1 MKFSIIPSKIIVLF
15 WFTLSSGSLFCSCIS
30 IPLTTTSRIAVLI
43 STYVINIYSFKCFKL
58 NADKLK
64 SAPGALKKLSDGIEK
79 EAVKKDVFAELVKN
93 VNAIDS
99 NKQNLKEKLKI
110 VIRRHLILANL
121 SKHKKSID

>member
-1 MKFSIIPSKIIVLF
+1 MVKYDFAKK
-15 WFTLSSGSLFCSCIS
+15 T
-30 IPLTTTSRIAVLI
+30 
-43 STYVINIYSFKCFKL
+43 IY
-58 NADKLK
+58 D
-64 SAPGALKKLSDGIEK
+64 
-79 EAVKKDVFAELVKN
+79 ELVKN